1 VRHPRGQQ
9 VEDARAPGDQLPV
22 ECGQGCDGG
31 VVDVGDEPR
40 DGVELGVGRL
50 VEAPEQVGESAFS
63 FMLLESVI
71 TVAGVRKME
80 PSV

>member
-1 VRHPRGQQ
+1 
-9 VEDARAPGDQLPV
+9 
-22 ECGQGCDGG
+22 
-31 VVDVGDEPR
+31 VGDEPR

-63 FMLLESVI
+63 FMLLEAVI